1 MPCFC
6 GQRVE
11 RAQTSVQCEKCRE
24 IYHLKCVVGNLPADL
39 NYLNG
44 AENIYICGVC
54 APAQQDEALTSHNSS
69 LQQQQCIQEQVPM
82 PCTDN
87 NNFAE
92 LKLIN
97 SQLLSAVTT
106 LHKDNECLRQK
117 TDSLHAEV
125 RDLHC
130 KLNEN
135 NSTLSH
141 LLTQFAK
148 FFNVYNN
155 NTATSTQPASTCA
168 PTGAMGS
175 VDVAAN
181 AAETTADT
189 AANPPQPND
198 AAAAA
203 SISTATPTAIAAT
216 SQSSS
221 PTSGT
226 VVKPPVAVSNHNEW
240 RTAQNKEKT
249 YEEIKIKIKFI
260 TTKNAPLTMLMLML
274 VPVHCLIVLK
284 VTTMLSLQ
292 MIILGPPPIIIMR
305 AY

>member
-1 MPCFC
+1 M
-6 GQRVE
+6 
-11 RAQTSVQCEKCRE
+11 
-24 IYHLKCVVGNLPADL
+24 
-39 NYLNG
+39 
-44 AENIYICGVC
+44 
-54 APAQQDEALTSHNSS
+54 LTS
-69 LQQQQCIQEQVPM
+69 
-82 PCTDN
+82 
-87 NNFAE
+87 
-92 LKLIN
+92 
-97 SQLLSAVTT
+97 
-106 LHKDNECLRQK
+106 K

-189 AANPPQPND
+189 AANPLQPID

-203 SISTATPTAIAAT
+203 SISTATPIAIAAT